1 MSGTEDERDSGGADG
16 GTDEPGTADRPAGA
30 AADAAADAV
39 GDAPGGAADP
49 AAGDLSAEDRAV
61 LAFAARGR
69 PSSGEKERAVREQLG
84 MSPVRYYQYLNALLD
99 DPRAARHAPVTVNR
113 LRRLRQAARDRTH

>member
-1 MSGTEDERDSGGADG
+1 MSGTEDVRDSGGADG
-16 GTDEPGTADRPAGA
+16 GTDASGTPDRPADA
-30 AADAAADAV
+30 TADAA
-39 GDAPGGAADP
+39 GDGPDGAAHP

-61 LAFAARGR
+61 LAFAARGW